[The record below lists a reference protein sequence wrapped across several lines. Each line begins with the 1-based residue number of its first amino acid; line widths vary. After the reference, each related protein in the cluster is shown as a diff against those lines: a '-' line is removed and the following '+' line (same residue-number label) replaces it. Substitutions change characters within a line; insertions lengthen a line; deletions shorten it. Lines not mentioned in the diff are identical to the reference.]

1 MTEDQNEKSQA
12 IRALIGE
19 RHPHPLHLEEISSEA
34 LPWGTR
40 KLVEYHTTAEER
52 IQAYLLEPL
61 PNHSRNIGILAA
73 HQHNG
78 DWEMGKSE
86 VAGIAGNPDC
96 QYGRELCEL
105 GYTVICPDYLG
116 FENRGPSGGLRPY
129 ENSPR
134 DRAWEEMD
142 FCIQLM
148 HGSSLCAKYI
158 FDSCQALDVLESTH
172 IQPGHFGA
180 IGHSMGGQTAMWT
193 AFFDSRV
200 KVAFASCSMSLT
212 ALLLKHRINH
222 NLAAFLPG
230 LLRVGDIDD
239 VVAGISPRVFG
250 MSSGTE
256 DQMFPMEGIHRIH
269 AKANNTFPAH
279 HFLGLIF
286 EDKHNFPPAIREQA
300 YALLDRH
307 LLSGN

>member
-1 MTEDQNEKSQA
+1 MTEYSSAKSQA

-19 RHPHPLHLEEISSEA
+19 RQPHPLHLEEISSEA
-34 LPWGTR
+34 LSWGTR
-40 KLVEYHTTAEER
+40 ELIEYNTTAEER
-52 IQAYLLEPL
+52 IQAYLLKPL
-61 PNHSRNIGILAA
+61 SAHSRNIGILAA

-78 DWEMGKSE
+78 DWELGKSE

-96 QYGRELCEL
+96 QYGRELCER

-116 FENRGPSGGLRPY
+116 FEDRGPSGGLRPY

-148 HGSSLCAKYI
+148 HGSSLCSKYI
-158 FDSCQALDVLESTH
+158 FDSCQALDVLETAH
-172 IQPGHFGA
+172 VQPSYFGA

-193 AFFDSRV
+193 AFFDSRIQA
-200 KVAFASCSMSLT
+200 AFASCAMSLT
-212 ALLLKHRINH
+212 ELLLKNRINH

-230 LLRVGDIDD
+230 LLRIGDIDD
-239 VVAGISPRVFG
+239 VVAGIAPRAFG

-256 DQMFPMEGIHRIH
+256 DPMFPMEGVHRIH
-269 AKANNTFPAH
+269 AKATLAFPDH

-286 EDKHNFPPAIREQA
+286 EDKHNFQPAIREQA
-300 YALLDRH
+300 YAMLDRY
-307 LLSGN
+307 LPGNR